1 VVEEQVKIQVVQE
14 EQEELFL
21 HPQFQL
27 VEQPLIVQ
35 LLAQLEQ
42 QVFQEVQQ
50 LKVVV
55 VQIHQFFL

>member
-1 VVEEQVKIQVVQE
+1 
-14 EQEELFL
+14 
-21 HPQFQL
+21 

-55 VQIHQFFL
+55 VQIHPFFL